1 MDKMISYTTI
11 HRSHT
16 LRKTLNCEGN
26 KWHKVYGGCKNEISN
41 KQELNW
47 VLDVLS
53 ISPSK
58 EKKYFTSKLKLVIA
72 LSILSKNYVTNK
84 IWPNA
89 QLEIG
94 YTR

>member
-16 LRKTLNCEGN
+16 LRKTFNCEGN

-41 KQELNW
+41 KHELNW
-47 VLDVLS
+47 VVDVLS

-58 EKKYFTSKLKLVIA
+58 EMNTLLPNWNWLSHSQFFT
-72 LSILSKNYVTNK
+72 K
-84 IWPNA
+84 IMLPTKFGQTHN
-89 QLEIG
+89 
-94 YTR
+94 

>member
-16 LRKTLNCEGN
+16 LRKTLNWEGN

-47 VLDVLS
+47 VVDVLS

-58 EKKYFTSKLKLVIA
+58 EISLYIQ
-72 LSILSKNYVTNK
+72 I
-84 IWPNA
+84 
-89 QLEIG
+89 EIG
-94 YTR
+94 YHTLNSFQKLCY